1 MQCALYD
8 AGRCRSCQWITQP
21 IPEQLSAKTAD
32 LKNLLADFPVEEW
45 CAPVSGPEQGFRNKA
60 KMVVSGSVEKPLLG
74 MLHRDGTPEDLCDC
88 PLYPASF
95 APVFAALKPFIAR
108 AGLTPYNV
116 ARKRGELKYILL
128 TESQSDG
135 GMMLRFVLRSE
146 TKLAQLRKAL
156 PWLQEQLP
164 QLKVI
169 TVNIQPV
176 HMAIM
181 EGETEIYLTEQQA
194 LAERFNDVPLWIRPQ
209 SFFQTNPAVA
219 SQLYATARDWVRQ
232 LPVKHM
238 WDLFCGVGG
247 FGLHCATPD
256 MQLTGIEIA
265 SEAIAC
271 AKQSAAELGLTRL
284 QFQALDS
291 TQFATAQGE
300 VPELVLV
307 NPPRRGIGKPLCD
320 YLSGFGLHCA
330 TPDMQLT
337 GIEIAS
343 EAIACAKQSAAELG
357 LTRLQFQALDSTQF
371 ATAQGEVPELVLV
384 NPPRRGIGKP
394 LCDYLSTMAPRF
406 IIYSSCNAQTMAKD
420 IRELPGYRIERVQLF
435 DMFPHTA
442 HYEVMTLLVKQ

>member
-8 AGRCRSCQWITQP
+8 AGRCRSCQWIEQP
-21 IPEQLSAKTAD
+21 VSHQLTAKMAD
-32 LKNLLADFPVEEW
+32 LRQLLAEHAVAEW
-45 CAPVSGPEQGFRNKA
+45 RAPVSGPERAFRNKA

-95 APVFAALKPFIAR
+95 SPVFAVLKPFIAR

-116 ARKRGELKYILL
+116 ARKRGELKYLLL
-128 TESQSDG
+128 TESRFDG
-135 GMMLRFVLRSE
+135 GMMLRFVLRSDA
-146 TKLAQLRKAL
+146 KLAQLRAAL
-156 PWLQEQLP
+156 PWLQERLP

-181 EGETEIYLTEQQA
+181 EGETEIFLTEQQA

-209 SFFQTNPAVA
+209 SFFQTNPVVA
-219 SQLYATARDWVRQ
+219 GHLYATARDWVRQ
-232 LPVKHM
+232 LPVDHM

-247 FGLHCATPD
+247 FGLHCATPQ
-256 MQLTGIEIA
+256 MKLTGIEIA
-265 SEAIAC
+265 PEAITC
-271 AKQSAAELGLTRL
+271 AKQSAQELGLQNL
-284 QFQALDS
+284 HFQALDS

-300 VPELVLV
+300 VPDLVLV

-320 YLSGFGLHCA
+320 FLSH
-330 TPDMQLT
+330 
-337 GIEIAS
+337 
-343 EAIACAKQSAAELG
+343 
-357 LTRLQFQALDSTQF
+357 
-371 ATAQGEVPELVLV
+371 
-384 NPPRRGIGKP
+384 
-394 LCDYLSTMAPRF
+394 MAPRF

-442 HYEVMTLLVKQ
+442 HYEVLTLLSRQ